1 MKAEQYQIFHDTKK
15 KLEKI
20 IDSCETYQ
28 HIISTRRYFRLWEK
42 YIKRELDLNSMWST
56 DYDLYSNFSV
66 EVNIISYSLESK
78 ADEILKKQQLTS
90 PKK

>member
-20 IDSCETYQ
+20 IDSCETHQ
-28 HIISTRRYFRLWEK
+28 HISSTRRYFRLWEK
-42 YIKRELDLNSMWST
+42 YIKRELDLNGMWNT
-56 DYDLYSNFSV
+56 DYDLYSNFFA
-66 EVNIISYSLESK
+66 EVKTIEYLITSK
-78 ADEILKKQQLTS
+78 SDEILKKQSTS